1 MEWVKI
7 LSGAGS
13 ARMLNRDHHKF
24 VSLARSDTRPGDGWW
39 PVEKVLPKPEVPDG
53 DELAYTYT
61 VRDGVA
67 YKEYMLASSLPQQPK
82 TYVTADVIE
91 ALMMAGVWSQVR
103 AFIEE
108 RGMLDMVLATKEFR
122 ADDPNFTGPRDALQT
137 ALGWTDEQVEAVLA
151 ASVKGGA

>member
-1 MEWVKI
+1 
-7 LSGAGS
+7 
-13 ARMLNRDHHKF
+13 
-24 VSLARSDTRPGDGWW
+24 
-39 PVEKVLPKPEVPDG
+39 
-53 DELAYTYT
+53 
-61 VRDGVA
+61 
-67 YKEYMLASSLPQQPK
+67 
-82 TYVTADVIE
+82 
-91 ALMMAGVWSQVR
+91 MMAGVWSQVR